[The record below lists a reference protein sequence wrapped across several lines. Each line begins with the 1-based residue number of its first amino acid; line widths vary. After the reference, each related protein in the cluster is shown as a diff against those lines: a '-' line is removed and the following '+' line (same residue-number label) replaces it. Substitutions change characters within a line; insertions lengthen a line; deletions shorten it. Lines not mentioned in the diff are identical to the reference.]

1 MKDRL
6 NIKSIFINEIEF
18 PVQCLQNKE
27 EGIKFYLTTDIQKY
41 FTINLFQKKTYRL
54 SKLIVKNTKGKV
66 LTLFDCFYTSR
77 IVNDNIYIHIKFNEI
92 VYAKVENRNFNVNA
106 LQVEL
111 KFYNNIKLENLE
123 FEIDNININFFNI
136 NERDY
141 IIKLS
146 SSEEISNSEIYE
158 YFSNFFELLFFI
170 VGYFPIRNKV
180 IYFISSEKVIVEN
193 NIVDKYITSE
203 RYRYEDAYFI
213 GNINSLYFK
222 NIYMNFR
229 EFAENNIL
237 QLSMFYISIMKS
249 NSYTE
254 LNIVQILQ
262 ALDGFFPS
270 LNEFSSVVL
279 DFSDNY
285 RNEIVNII
293 KSTNFPE
300 SDEINEVDLKNKLN
314 GILSRFNEISFR
326 KKLKILFNVN
336 SGVIF
341 KSEID
346 KKEGHLPYNLLIDKC
361 YGSRNRIS
369 HSSTQSCYLEE
380 LENTVY
386 MYKLILLIRILII
399 NQVGLKNFIK
409 DDFFKKHISNLD
421 KYIESHLFVPSEKTD
436 INN

>member
-6 NIKSIFINEIEF
+6 NIKSVFFDEIEF
-18 PVQCLQNKE
+18 PVECLYNKE
-27 EGIKFYLTTDIQKY
+27 NGIKFYLTTDIQKY
-41 FTINLFQKKTYRL
+41 FTINLFQKKTYKL
-54 SKLIVKNTKGKV
+54 SKLIVKNSKGKII
-66 LTLFDCFYTSR
+66 TLFDCFYTSR
-77 IVNDNIYIHIKFNEI
+77 TFNDNIYIHIIFNEI

-111 KFYNNIKLENLE
+111 KFYNNIKLGNLE

-136 NERDY
+136 NEKDY
-141 IIKLS
+141 VINLYSDK
-146 SSEEISNSEIYE
+146 EITNSQIYE
-158 YFSNFFELLFFI
+158 YFASFFELLFFI

-180 IYFISSEKVIVEN
+180 TYFINSEKIIVEN
-193 NIVDKYITSE
+193 NIVDKYVTSE

-213 GNINSLYFK
+213 ETINSLDFK
-222 NIYMNFR
+222 NIYINFK

-237 QLSMFYISIMKS
+237 QLSMFYISIMQS

-262 ALDGFFPS
+262 ALDGLFLS
-270 LNEFSSVVL
+270 LNDFSSVVL

-285 RNEIVNII
+285 RSEIVNII
-293 KSTNFPE
+293 KTTKFPK
-300 SDEINEVDLKNKLN
+300 SDEISEDDLRNKLN

-326 KKLKILFNVN
+326 KKLRILFNVN
-336 SGVIF
+336 SGIIF

-399 NQVGLKNFIK
+399 NQVGLKYFIK
-409 DDFFKKHISNLD
+409 DYFLKKHISNLD
-421 KYIESHLFVPSEKTD
+421 KYIEAHLFVSSEET
-436 INN
+436 NNN